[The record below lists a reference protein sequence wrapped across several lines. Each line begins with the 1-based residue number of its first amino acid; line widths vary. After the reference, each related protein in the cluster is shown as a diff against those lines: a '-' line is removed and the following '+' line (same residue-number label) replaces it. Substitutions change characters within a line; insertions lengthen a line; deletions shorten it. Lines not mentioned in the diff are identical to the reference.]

1 MSGGTALLKPQN
13 GCPPPAAVAL
23 AGISYCPSKCCI
35 HCSHCI
41 RCANDSAAFA
51 AAQWIGRW
59 WSWGILQPHR
69 RRRAARGSGR
79 CVSARTRERSRRPLP
94 LQPAFACG
102 EWLAGGGEW
111 PGLGLGSCT
120 RSCRCPCCPCSL
132 CCSYCCCCRF
142 EAIGCLCRFACWRM
156 AKRLLLLPLL

>member
-1 MSGGTALLKPQN
+1 MPDVWRHGSFKASKWLP
-13 GCPPPAAVAL
+13 PPPAAVAL

-111 PGLGLGSCT
+111 PGLGLGLAAAPAPATAAAAAPAAAAAASALKRLPIGCCPRSIRCT
-120 RSCRCPCCPCSL
+120 RCC
-132 CCSYCCCCRF
+132 
-142 EAIGCLCRFACWRM
+142 
-156 AKRLLLLPLL
+156 